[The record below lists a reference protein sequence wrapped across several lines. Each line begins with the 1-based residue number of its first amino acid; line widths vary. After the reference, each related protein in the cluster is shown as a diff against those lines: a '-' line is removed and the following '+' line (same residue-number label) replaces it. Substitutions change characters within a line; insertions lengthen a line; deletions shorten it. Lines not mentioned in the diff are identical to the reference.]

1 MVSSGIIVKL
11 EFIYLLNR
19 VMFFVFFK
27 VLKIKWKWCM
37 LNIFNGY
44 LIIFYIL
51 YIFSW
56 FVFKFDIIY

>member
-11 EFIYLLNR
+11 EFIYLLNW
-19 VMFFVFFK
+19 VMFFVFLL
-27 VLKIKWKWCM
+27 LKIKWKWCM